1 MNYRCAGAGL
11 AAAGLVMAAPLAAQT
26 TDTGTTAPPRDPQTK
41 PTVSPAQMIGV
52 VKDLLQPKPSPV
64 VFPAPTQQPTPAPA
78 AATAVYTA
86 PVPQPVPTLRPAVAV
101 RPSSSPVALPSIVAP
116 LPSAT
121 VSTSAPPPATAA
133 ESVVE
138 SGVAVS
144 QPVPVDLIGP
154 PRSHT
159 LPWGLRPWWVWLI
172 VVGAAAGL
180 AELARRWF
188 WPKPTLGCEIAV
200 GAGVLTH
207 AASPPFTA
215 PELNIAIRIEA
226 GEARAPIGHPVLA
239 QGDTA

>member
-121 VSTSAPPPATAA
+121 PPPPATAA

-154 PRSHT
+154 ARSPT

-172 VVGAAAGL
+172 VAGAAAGL

-215 PELNIAIRIEA
+215 PELNIAIRIEP